1 MIVPRDKRKLEIK
14 MIKRFQ
20 FSSALRRMSVVV
32 QVDRDG
38 RTSYLATVKGAPE
51 VLHAMMQDKCPTDFD
66 RLYKQFAREGYR
78 VLALGYKSLKVHSI
92 HQASQSTR
100 ELVESNLTF
109 AGFLIFHCP
118 LKEDSKEA
126 VLSLKDSSHFVCFI
140 LELIW
145 VAHMP
150 CQDKDFL
157 NIFTF
162 RSS

>member
-1 MIVPRDKRKLEIK
+1 MIVPRDRRKIEIK
-14 MIKRFQ
+14 IIKRFQ
-20 FSSALRRMSVVV
+20 FSSALRRMSVIV

-51 VLHAMMQDKCPTDFD
+51 VLHAMMQDKCPADFD

-78 VLALGYKSLKVHSI
+78 VLALGYKPLKAHSVS
-92 HQASQSTR
+92 QALQITR
-100 ELVESNLTF
+100 EMVESHLIF

-126 VLSLKDSSHFVCFI
+126 VLNLKDSSHFVGVI
-140 LELIW
+140 LELTW

-150 CQDKDFL
+150 CRDKRFL